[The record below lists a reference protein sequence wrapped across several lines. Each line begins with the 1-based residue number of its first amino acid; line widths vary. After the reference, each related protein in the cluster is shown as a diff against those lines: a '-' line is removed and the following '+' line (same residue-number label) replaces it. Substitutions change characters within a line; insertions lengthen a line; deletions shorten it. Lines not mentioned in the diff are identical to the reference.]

1 MQICIQP
8 TDCGSVLVV
17 KFGNQICIQPTKRGS
32 VLAVKFLEKSKIT
45 QLALKEFGV
54 VKEAYNTLCFCF
66 VPLLGGHITE
76 TIFFQHYM

>member
-8 TDCGSVLVV
+8 TDRGSVLVA

-45 QLALKEFGV
+45 QLALKEFSV
-54 VKEAYNTLCFCF
+54 VKEAYNTL
-66 VPLLGGHITE
+66 
-76 TIFFQHYM
+76 